1 MSVPGGGEG
10 VRGDDMVVIDI
21 TMDLE
26 DDGLAPHDPLE
37 GQPCQEEEDNSTPG
51 GVAQEEGD
59 TSKAQVPYVNTQH
72 YPQDFSLSRS
82 LAEVSPP
89 LS

>member
-26 DDGLAPHDPLE
+26 DDGLAPPDPLE
-37 GQPCQEEEDNSTPG
+37 DQPCQEEEDNSTPG
-51 GVAQEEGD
+51 GEGD